1 MIPDGYANLSTLLEH
16 QLAVYP
22 EHRRY
27 LEKRFKDAS
36 PEHLRLTDELA
47 GNVLRIAGDEVRTI
61 CADYKW
67 MVNWTLNEELYFRR
81 NGCYRLSKFADAY
94 AEVYSNIPLMTQYVN
109 GILASQIWW
118 RNHTEVLGYFRDTFV
133 AGNPKG
139 FRHLEVGPGHGLFL
153 QLASASPNCASAEGW
168 DVSPAS
174 IAATREALT
183 RMGNR
188 HKIDLVEMDIT
199 KPPARQFD
207 SITFSEVLEHLEEP
221 LAALKSLHG
230 LLAPGGRIFVNAPA
244 NSPMPDHLYLFRS
257 PEEVVDMM
265 KEAGFDIV
273 DTLFAPPTG
282 ASLEQARKQ
291 LLSVSAVVIGT
302 RP

>member
-1 MIPDGYANLSTLLEH
+1 MIPTGYAHLSALLDH

-27 LEKRFKDAS
+27 LEKRFAGAS
-36 PEHLRLTDELA
+36 AEHLALTDELS
-47 GNVLRIAGDEVRTI
+47 GHVLRIAGDRIRTV
-61 CADYKW
+61 CEDYKW
-67 MVNWTLNEELYFRR
+67 MVGWTLDEELFFRR
-81 NGCYRLSKFADAY
+81 NGRYRLSKFADAY
-94 AEVYSNIPLMTQYVN
+94 AEVYANTELMTRYVN

-153 QLASASPNCASAEGW
+153 YLAASSSDCASAEGW
-168 DVSPAS
+168 DISPAS
-174 IAATREALT
+174 IAATREALL

-188 HKIDLVEMDIT
+188 SKIDLVEMDLARA
-199 KPPARQFD
+199 PSRQFD

-221 LAALKSLHG
+221 LAALKILHG
-230 LLAPGGRIFVNAPA
+230 LLAKGGRIFVNAPA

-257 PEEVVDMM
+257 PEEVVDMVRG
-265 KEAGFDIV
+265 AGFEV
-273 DTLFAPPTG
+273 AGTMFAPPTG
-282 ASLEQARKQ
+282 ATLEQARKQ

-302 RP
+302 KP